1 MIYGALSLA
10 QNLSLEH
17 LSSYRT
23 NVFDESAAEIVTYD
37 QGSQRLFF
45 SNANANS
52 VGILD
57 FSNPDSL
64 VLIDEINMAAYGDGV
79 NSVSAYNG
87 FIAVAV
93 EVDNADGKVIF
104 FDVHGAFQS
113 EVTVGNLPDMLTFTH
128 DGNKVVVA
136 CEGEPDSDFLVD
148 EEGTVAVIDV
158 SAGVNNLT
166 QANVTIIDFAGASLS
181 SDVRVFGNE
190 GILSYAED
198 FQDTAI
204 GLNEFVSFSELSNRD
219 WFYDDFSDDYFAEM
233 NGYNGDTT
241 SIDWLV
247 SPLIELGTFNEAY
260 FSFYNTKNFSGGSL
274 DLLIS
279 SDYDGLGD
287 PTTANWDTITNQ
299 AVWSPGG
306 YADTISGA
314 IDISSYIGSDVAIA
328 FYYVGEPN
336 SSTLWQID
344 DFKFW
349 GNQSVEATI
358 EPEYVTISEDNS
370 MAYVTLQENNA
381 VAIVDLTTNS
391 LVGVKALGWKDHSIA
406 GNGLDASDKDET
418 INITTYPIF
427 GMYMPD
433 AIASYSVNGSTY
445 LVTAN
450 EGDARDYDAFAE
462 EERIK
467 DLDLDPTAFP
477 NAATLQADE
486 NAGRLNVTNTL
497 GDTDGDGD
505 YDELYSYGARSFS
518 IWDANGNLV
527 WDSGDEFEQQIAA
540 DLPAYFNSSND
551 DNDDFEGRSDN
562 KGPEPEAAE
571 VALINGQ
578 WHAFIGLERIGGIMV
593 YNVNNPTAPQ
603 FVQYINNRNFSVDAE
618 TPEAGDLGVED
629 ILFISAAQS
638 PDGETY
644 IVTSNEVSGTV
655 SVFKMNGVVG
665 VKEVA
670 QASFS
675 VYPNPANSM
684 LNVTEK
690 SQYDVMDMMG
700 RVVATT
706 AANTKTIDVS
716 SLTPGMYFIRNTD
729 GAIAPFV
736 KN

>member
-1 MIYGALSLA
+1 MIYGVVSLA
-10 QNLSLEH
+10 QSLSLEY
-17 LSSYRT
+17 LSTYRT

-37 QGSQRLFF
+37 HGSQRLFF
-45 SNANANS
+45 SNADANS

-64 VLIDEINMAAYGDGV
+64 VLIDEISMDAYGDGV
-79 NSVSAYNG
+79 NSVTAHDG

-93 EVDNADGKVIF
+93 EIDNADGKVIF
-104 FDVHGAFQS
+104 FDVQGAFQS
-113 EVTVGNLPDMLTFTH
+113 EVVVGNLPDMLTFTH

-136 CEGEPDSDFLVD
+136 CEGEPEDHFLID
-148 EEGTVAVIDV
+148 EEGVIAVIDV
-158 SAGVNNLT
+158 SAGFNNLS
-166 QANVTIIDFAGASLS
+166 QANVSIIDFAGASLS

-190 GILSYAED
+190 GILTYAED

-204 GLNEFVSFSELSNRD
+204 GLNEFVSISELSNRD

-233 NGYNGDTT
+233 NGYGGDTT

-247 SPLIELGTFNEAY
+247 SPLIELGTFSEAY
-260 FSFYNTKNFSGGSL
+260 FSFYSTKNFSGGSL

-306 YADTISGA
+306 YLDTISGA
-314 IDISSYIGSDVAIA
+314 IDITPYIGSDVAVA

-336 SSTLWQID
+336 GSTLWQID

-349 GNQSVEATI
+349 GNQSAEATI

-370 MAYVTLQENNA
+370 TAYIVLQENNA
-381 VAIVDLTTNS
+381 VAIVDLTANT

-406 GNGLDASDKDET
+406 GNGLDASDKDDT
-418 INITTYPIF
+418 INITTYPVL

-433 AIASYSVNGSTY
+433 AITSYSVDGSTY

-450 EGDARDYDAFAE
+450 EGDARDYDAFSE

-467 DLDLDPTAFP
+467 DLELDAMAFP
-477 NAATLQADE
+477 NASTLQEDE
-486 NAGRLNVTNTL
+486 NAGRLTVTTTR

-505 YDELYSYGARSFS
+505 YDELYSFGARSFS
-518 IWDANGNLV
+518 IWDANGDLV
-527 WDSGDEFEQQIAA
+527 WDSGDQFEQQIAT
-540 DLPAYFNSSND
+540 DLPDYFGSSND
-551 DNDDFEGRSDN
+551 DNDDFDSRSDA
-562 KGPEPEAAE
+562 KGPEPEAVE
-571 VALINGQ
+571 VANINGE
-578 WHAFIGLERIGGIMV
+578 WYAFIGLERIGGIMV

-603 FVQYINNRNFSVDAE
+603 FVQYINNRDFSVDAE

-629 ILFISAAQS
+629 VLYISAGQS

-644 IVTSNEVSGTV
+644 LVASNEVSGTV
-655 SVFKMNGVVG
+655 SVFKMSGVVG

-670 QASFS
+670 QTSFT
-675 VYPNPANSM
+675 VYPNPANTM
-684 LNVTEK
+684 LNVTQK
-690 SQYDVMDMMG
+690 SKYDVLDVMG
-700 RVVATT
+700 RVVTTT
-706 AANTKTIDVS
+706 AANSTTINVS
-716 SLTPGMYFIRNTD
+716 SLTPGMYFIRNAEGFT
-729 GAIAPFV
+729 ASFI
-736 KN
+736 KS